1 MINPLTNEITYTITS
16 RGWKVIIGEG
26 KYCQEPPNT
35 NVHIHFL
42 ERTKKPNQTKPKE
55 QISRPTTGSRDLGI
69 NTAKER
75 ESQS

>member
-16 RGWKVIIGEG
+16 RGRKVTIGEG

-42 ERTKKPNQTKPKE
+42 ERTKN
-55 QISRPTTGSRDLGI
+55 PTRLRLK
-69 NTAKER
+69 NR
-75 ESQS
+75 